1 MLPVAADCRRTS
13 SAMATIP
20 GDAIL
25 LSRLLPSAHP
35 LSPDSLSSFL
45 WGFAWV
51 CLLTAGKSSSGDF
64 YRVGSGRIVPNS
76 KSCAPKSSLT
86 LGEQVR
92 EEKGERW
99 ASAQQLTFVGGEADG
114 VGVWAGWR
122 SGQHWGPS
130 VRPWPHGYE
139 PRQGSQWLR
148 PDLEEGGPDPNE
160 SVANAELQVIRWR
173 RSASGWGEAR
183 GSDDLQARRAATGEL
198 GACGWRRGSG
208 CWACGGVGRR
218 NRLRMAF
225 FRLARLR
232 FRVRPFASPFAKDQV
247 RPSANYLFFVF

>member
-1 MLPVAADCRRTS
+1 MAATSGQINTSPFPPVQVAQFASDRLCRRTS

-25 LSRLLPSAHP
+25 VSRLLPSAHP
-35 LSPDSLSSFL
+35 LSPVSLSSFL
-45 WGFAWV
+45 RGFAWV
-51 CLLTAGKSSSGDF
+51 CPVTTGKFSGGDF

-160 SVANAELQVIRWR
+160 SVADAELQVIRVV
-173 RSASGWGEAR
+173 SE
-183 GSDDLQARRAATGEL
+183 
-198 GACGWRRGSG
+198 C
-208 CWACGGVGRR
+208 
-218 NRLRMAF
+218 
-225 FRLARLR
+225 
-232 FRVRPFASPFAKDQV
+232 
-247 RPSANYLFFVF
+247 